1 MNQEKPRLIDA
12 NALEAKLD
20 EVSSLMA
27 RRAEKDDPGFLA
39 VGAGITLAQSELDA
53 APAIDPVRHAHWIL
67 HPEIAV
73 GGPDKECSACGAMSL
88 IWSHYCHACGAK
100 MDEEENT

>member
-12 NALEAKLD
+12 NALDAKLA
-20 EVSSLMA
+20 EISSLMA
-27 RRAEKDDPGFLA
+27 RRSKEEDPGFLA
-39 VGAGITLAQSELDA
+39 VGAGITLAQAELDA
-53 APAIDPVRHAHWIL
+53 IPTIDPVRHAHWIL
-67 HPEIAV
+67 HPEIGIGEA
-73 GGPDKECSACGAMSL
+73 DKECSGCGAMSL

>member
-1 MNQEKPRLIDA
+1 MNQERPRLIDA
-12 NALEAKLD
+12 NALL
-20 EVSSLMA
+20 A
-27 RRAEKDDPGFLA
+27 RKWDWCDAE
-39 VGAGITLAQSELDA
+39 DA
-53 APAIDPVRHAHWIL
+53 IRNAPTVDAEPVRHAHWIL

-73 GGPDKECSACGAMSL
+73 GDPDKECSACGAMSL